1 MSQDAKFL
9 VEVKLGEKAFRV
21 PAEVTKSVKGVISR
35 KMLSRMKKE
44 FVNCPVTTSAVPF
57 LLCFTCPS
65 FLRRVKGMVH
75 CLGQEGPQLGD
86 KG

>member
-1 MSQDAKFL
+1 MPKDAKFL
-9 VEVKLGEKAFRV
+9 VEVKLGERTYRA

-44 FVNCPVTTSAVPF
+44 FVECPVVTSTVPF

-65 FLRRVKGMVH
+65 FLRRVRGMVH
-75 CLGQEGPQLGD
+75 CLGQEGPQFED
-86 KG
+86 KS